1 MPLEGVLTVPVT
13 EADAEADADPV
24 TWAAEEDSGA
34 DGAAEATELGAALLG
49 AALLGAALVAAA
61 LLGAAEDALGVSGI
75 SMGAPAS
82 AQVFST
88 AAMVVSW
95 SAALQAPFTQG

>member
-1 MPLEGVLTVPVT
+1 M
-13 EADAEADADPV
+13 
-24 TWAAEEDSGA
+24 
-34 DGAAEATELGAALLG
+34 LLG
-49 AALLGAALVAAA
+49 AALLGATLLGATLLGATLVAAA

>member
-24 TWAAEEDSGA
+24 TWAAEDSGA

>member
-1 MPLEGVLTVPVT
+1 M
-13 EADAEADADPV
+13 AEAAV
-24 TWAAEEDSGA
+24 
-34 DGAAEATELGAALLG
+34 LLG
-49 AALLGAALVAAA
+49 AALLGATLVAAA

-95 SAALQAPFTQG
+95 SAALQAPFTQGCTVASSLAPCLQWQAKSVRALQPSVVRGPMKQVSCCGLV